1 MDRVK
6 LATVWFGGCSGC
18 HMSFLDMDEFLID
31 IADKIELVY
40 SPIMDLKEYPKN
52 VDIVFIEGAIAN
64 DEQLH
69 FVKTIRQKTKFVIS
83 FGDCAVTGNVTAMRN
98 PLGNALTVL
107 NRGYI
112 ENATLNQQIP
122 AENDILPTLLDKVKS
137 VHEVIPVDLFI
148 PGCPPPADRIRYVI
162 EKLLANEK
170 PVLEGSNLKNG

>member
-18 HMSFLDMDEFLID
+18 HMSFLDMDEFLIE

-40 SPIMDLKEYPKN
+40 SPLMDIKEYPKN

-69 FVKTIRQKTKFVIS
+69 FVKNIRQKSKIVIS
-83 FGDCAVTGNVTAMRN
+83 FGDCAITGNVTAMRN
-98 PLGNALTVL
+98 PLGDASIIL
-107 NRGYI
+107 NKGYI
-112 ENATLNQQIP
+112 ENATTNPQIP
-122 AENDILPTLLDKVKS
+122 SENGVLPVLLDRVKAI
-137 VHEVIPVDLFI
+137 HEIIPVDVFI
-148 PGCPPPADRIRYVI
+148 PGCPPPADRIKFVI

-170 PVLEGSNLKNG
+170 PVLEGINLKNG